1 MQSSNRQNYT
11 NEVNKTI
18 TKNQNRDKWYFDD
31 CYSIIFIHQT
41 CRTHR
46 NHRKTNKQFPIAL
59 NIKYLF
65 VQLPGIVART
75 VFLTLKR
82 RRNSAFFRSEKKQCV
97 TYLVAN
103 SSSNKK
109 KYRIVFY
116 ILQWRDDFQNEF
128 HPVIENEILFLS
140 VFSRISHFFSLPPR
154 IKWTKVDNWLESN
167 QIPCI
172 LHDQLKRV
180 ALLLMEHFRLID
192 VNSTNM
198 SAILSVTR
206 KNTVLVWWFMGMH
219 MLNVVQSMSRKISD
233 LSIVMANQY
242 FFCVSLGN
250 SLARK

>member
-65 VQLPGIVART
+65 VQLSGIVART
-75 VFLTLKR
+75 VFLLVFLTLKR

-140 VFSRISHFFSLPPR
+140 GIFQNFVFFFLRYHHASNER
-154 IKWTKVDNWLESN
+154 KSTIGWKAIKFHAFYMIN
-167 QIPCI
+167 
-172 LHDQLKRV
+172 
-180 ALLLMEHFRLID
+180 
-192 VNSTNM
+192 
-198 SAILSVTR
+198 
-206 KNTVLVWWFMGMH
+206 
-219 MLNVVQSMSRKISD
+219 
-233 LSIVMANQY
+233 
-242 FFCVSLGN
+242 
-250 SLARK
+250 